1 MANMNSMVVAAAL
14 IPALFSCT
22 VMELRQEVK
31 SDESR
36 VTSKEDELRI
46 EEARQAQLQE
56 EVKTLQQDLA
66 TRQMS
71 LDDLEARLIELR
83 KVNETTLAKTREE
96 QGRKRQR
103 ETTLKKH
110 QKAVTE
116 IQQSGA
122 TIEEKKKRLE
132 HLKGEIRKSLVLIEH
147 S

>member
-1 MANMNSMVVAAAL
+1 MNSMVVAAAL